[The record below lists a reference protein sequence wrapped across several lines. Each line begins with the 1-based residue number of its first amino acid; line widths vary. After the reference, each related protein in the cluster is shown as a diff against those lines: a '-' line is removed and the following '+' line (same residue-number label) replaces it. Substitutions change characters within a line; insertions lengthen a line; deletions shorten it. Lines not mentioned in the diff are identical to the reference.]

1 MLPGF
6 MTVVTNGGYG
16 LAMAVLRNTAPK
28 LQLPP
33 DFGMGVAVASILGA
47 LVILGSVAVA
57 SMPSEGPRG
66 QSRQPD
72 GEVYIDYSPP
82 VAPGAIGTP

>member
-1 MLPGF
+1 M
-6 MTVVTNGGYG
+6 G
-16 LAMAVLRNTAPK
+16 L
-28 LQLPP
+28 
-33 DFGMGVAVASILGA
+33 AVASILGA